1 MLLNIRF
8 FGENILVILLIVLA
22 VFIVKSFIAALST
35 AVLKYPPR
43 TFLLTGIA
51 LFQVGEFAFIL
62 SKVGI
67 QYGLLTAETN
77 QYFLAVSIVSMLL
90 TPFIIIFSENIAF
103 GMMKLGPMRAID
115 RKMTATTPEFAV
127 PEDLKNHLVI
137 IGYGINGR
145 NLAKAAT
152 FSKIPYAVIELN
164 AETVRTERQ
173 KDIPILFGDATQDHM
188 LDLVNIEKARVAVIA
203 ISDPV
208 ATKTIIKNIRAISQ
222 SLYLIVR
229 TRFVKEMPE
238 LIALGADDVIP
249 EEFETSI
256 EIFSRT
262 LHNFLVPEDDI
273 EYFIEITRSNNYSL
287 FQNKKSIPRTFKPG
301 NFPAFNI
308 SCLKVKTD
316 SRAIIGKTI
325 NELDVRNKSELNI
338 VGIMRNK
345 ELISHLKPD
354 EKVLRRDTLYVIGNK
369 ANIDK
374 FRKHIE

>member
-1 MLLNIRF
+1 
-8 FGENILVILLIVLA
+8 
-22 VFIVKSFIAALST
+22 
-35 AVLKYPPR
+35 
-43 TFLLTGIA
+43 
-51 LFQVGEFAFIL
+51 
-62 SKVGI
+62 
-67 QYGLLTAETN
+67 
-77 QYFLAVSIVSMLL
+77 
-90 TPFIIIFSENIAF
+90 
-103 GMMKLGPMRAID
+103 
-115 RKMTATTPEFAV
+115 
-127 PEDLKNHLVI
+127 
-137 IGYGINGR
+137 
-145 NLAKAAT
+145 
-152 FSKIPYAVIELN
+152 
-164 AETVRTERQ
+164 
-173 KDIPILFGDATQDHM
+173 
-188 LDLVNIEKARVAVIA
+188 
-203 ISDPV
+203 
-208 ATKTIIKNIRAISQ
+208 
-222 SLYLIVR
+222 
-229 TRFVKEMPE
+229 MPE

-273 EYFIEITRSNNYSL
+273 EYFIETTRSNNYSL

-325 NELDVRNKSELNI
+325 NELDVRNKFELNI